1 MAITLGRRLRG
12 RLALAS
18 AQSASGP
25 VPGPS
30 RRAVSRFP
38 PLTDKVEALPI
49 EERILL
55 RQLAEW
61 VVETHEPGLFPVV
74 KITCIGHADRDFQ
87 RGTGFEQAIS
97 ERRARAVL
105 EALAKET
112 RFLSGIVIIQNF
124 VPIPSRIQFSASGVG
139 SAQHKP
145 AVNEKQR
152 LRNRRVEIIF
162 ERGNPNR
169 PPPVFF
175 DILKETERIIR
186 GMPKPPLPE
195 PKPDFFTKI
204 VPPPKKDEWRE
215 FITFL
220 RKKTPL
226 RFVDLKTVT
235 EGVIDALGGPPEN
248 EQEAREQWTDSLL
261 DALKE
266 DEDERRKRTIDPPGD
281 PDDEDEDTEAPP
293 TRNRPPQPKIR
304 PIQQR

>member
-1 MAITLGRRLRG
+1 MPVTFGKQLRG

-18 AQSASGP
+18 AQSGAGT

-30 RRAVSRFP
+30 RRSVSRFP

-49 EERILL
+49 DERILL
-55 RQLAEW
+55 RLLAEW

-87 RGTGFEQAIS
+87 RGKGFEQAIS

-105 EALAKET
+105 EALSKEI

-162 ERGNPNR
+162 ERGQPNR

-175 DILKETERIIR
+175 DIIEATKRAIR
-186 GMPKPPLPE
+186 SMPQPPLPL
-195 PKPDFFTKI
+195 PRPDFFTKI
-204 VPPPKKDEWRE
+204 APPPKKDEWRE

-226 RFVDLKTVT
+226 RFVDLKSVT
-235 EGVIDALGGPPEN
+235 EGIIDAVSPPEN
-248 EQEAREQWTDSLL
+248 PEEVQEKWAESLL
-261 DALKE
+261 EALID
-266 DEDERRKRTIDPPGD
+266 DENERRNRTIDPPGD
-281 PDDEDEDTEAPP
+281 PDDEDEDTEAPE
-293 TRNRPPQPKIR
+293 TRNLPPKIR
-304 PIQQR
+304 PIQQQR